1 MDWLQSLLWDPSSV
15 AHIVFLYAFV
25 VAAGVYLG
33 KIKIFGVSLGVTF
46 VLFAGILM
54 GHFGFTA
61 DTHILHFIREF
72 GLILFVFCIGLQVGP
87 SFFSSF
93 KKGGMTLNLLAVGIV
108 VLNIAVALGLYYLW
122 NGRVE
127 LPMMVGILYGAVTNT
142 PGLGA
147 ANEALN
153 QLSYNGPQIALGYA
167 CAYPLGVVG
176 ILYGAVTNTPGLG
189 AANEALNQLSYNGPQ
204 IALGYACAYPLG
216 VVGIIGSIIAIRYI
230 FRVNMAKEE
239 ESLKMQSGDAH
250 HKPHMLSLEVR
261 NESISGKTLI
271 EIKEFLGRQFVC
283 SRIRHEG
290 HVSIPNHETIFNV
303 GDQLFIVCSEE
314 DAPAITVF
322 IGKEVDIDWEK
333 QDLPMV
339 SRRILVTKPEINGKT
354 LGSMHFR
361 SMYDVNVT
369 RVNRSG
375 MDLFADPNLILQVG
389 DRVMVVGQ
397 QDAVER
403 VAGVLGNQ
411 LKRLDTPNIVTIFVG
426 IFLGILLGSL
436 PIAFPGMPTP
446 LKLGLA
452 GGPLVV
458 AILIGRFGHK
468 LHLVTYTTMSA
479 NLMLRE
485 IGIVL
490 FLASVGIDA
499 GANFV
504 QTVVEGDGLLYVG
517 CGFLITVIPLLII
530 GAIARL
536 YYKVNYFTL
545 MGLIAGS
552 NTDPPALAYANQTTS
567 GDAPAVG
574 YSTVYPLSMFLRIL
588 TGQMILLAMM

>member
-1 MDWLQSLLWDPSSV
+1 MDWLQSLLWDSSSV
-15 AHIVFLYAFV
+15 AHIVLLYAFV
-25 VAAGVYLG
+25 IAVGVYLG

-46 VLFAGILM
+46 VLFAGIVM

-61 DTHILHFIREF
+61 DSHILHFIREF

-108 VLNIAVALGLYYLW
+108 ILDIAVALGLYFLW
-122 NGRVE
+122 NGRIE
-127 LPMMVGILYGAVTNT
+127 LPMMIGILYGAVTNT

-153 QLSYNGPQIALGYA
+153 QLSYQ
-167 CAYPLGVVG
+167 
-176 ILYGAVTNTPGLG
+176 
-189 AANEALNQLSYNGPQ
+189 GPQ

-216 VVGIIGSIIAIRYI
+216 VVGIIGSIILIRYL
-230 FRVNMAKEE
+230 FRVNLQQEE
-239 ESLKMQSGDAH
+239 ENLSKQNDETHVM
-250 HKPHMLSLEVR
+250 PHIMSLEVR
-261 NESISGKTLI
+261 NESIDGKTLD
-271 EIKEFLGRQFVC
+271 EVKNFLGREFVC
-283 SRIRHEG
+283 SRYRHEG
-290 HVSIPNHETIFNV
+290 HVCIPDKNTIFRV
-303 GDQLFIVCSEE
+303 GDQLFIVCSED
-314 DAPAITVF
+314 DAPAVTAF
-322 IGKEVDIDWEK
+322 IGKEINIDWEK

-339 SRRILVTKPEINGKT
+339 SRRILVTKTEVNGKT

-361 SMYDVNVT
+361 SMYNVNVT

-375 MDLFADPNLILQVG
+375 TDLFADPNLVLQVG

-411 LKRLDTPNIVTIFVG
+411 LKRLDTPNIITIFVG
-426 IFLGILLGSL
+426 VFLGILLGSL

-468 LHLVTYTTMSA
+468 LHLVTYTTISA

-517 CGFLITVIPLLII
+517 CGFLITTIPLLII

-552 NTDPPALAYANQTTS
+552 NTDPPALAYANQVTNS
-567 GDAPAVG
+567 DAPAVG
-574 YSTVYPLSMFLRIL
+574 YSTVYPLAMFLRIL

>member
-1 MDWLQSLLWDPSSV
+1 MDWIQNLLWDSNSV

-25 VAAGVYLG
+25 IAGGVLLG

-46 VLFAGILM
+46 VLFTGILM
-54 GHFGFTA
+54 GHFGFTG

-87 SFFSSF
+87 GFFSSF

-108 VLNIAVALGLYYLW
+108 ALNIAVALTIYFIA
-122 NGRVE
+122 NGRIE
-127 LPMMVGILYGAVTNT
+127 LPKMVGILYGAVTNT

-147 ANEALN
+147 AQEALT
-153 QLSYNGPQIALGYA
+153 QLN
-167 CAYPLGVVG
+167 
-176 ILYGAVTNTPGLG
+176 
-189 AANEALNQLSYNGPQ
+189 YNGPQ

-239 ESLKMQSGDAH
+239 EELSNADAEHLK
-250 HKPHMLSLEVR
+250 HKPHLMNLEVR
-261 NESISGKTLI
+261 NESINGKKLI
-271 EIKEFLGRQFVC
+271 QVKEFLGRSFVC

-290 HVSIPNHETIFNV
+290 HVNIPNHETVFHM
-303 GDQLFIVCSEE
+303 GDQLYIVCSEE
-314 DAPAITVF
+314 DAEAITAF
-322 IGKEVDIDWEK
+322 IGKEVQVDWEK
-333 QDLPMV
+333 QDTPMV
-339 SRRILVTKPEINGKT
+339 SRRILITKSEINGKK
-354 LGSMHFR
+354 LGEMHFR
-361 SMYDVNVT
+361 SMYGVNVT

-375 MDLFADPNLILQVG
+375 MDLFADPNLTLQVG
-389 DRVMVVGQ
+389 DRVMTVGE

-403 VAGVLGNQ
+403 FANVLGNS
-411 LKRLDTPNIVTIFVG
+411 LKRLDHPNIVTIFIG
-426 IFLGILLGSL
+426 IFLGIFLGSL

-446 LKLGLA
+446 VKLGLA

-458 AILIGRFGHK
+458 AILIGRFGYK

-490 FLASVGIDA
+490 FLASVGIEA

-504 QTVVEGDGLLYVG
+504 NTVVEGDGLLYVG
-517 CGFLITVIPLLII
+517 YGFLITVIPLLII

-536 YYKVNYFTL
+536 YYKVNYYTL

-552 NTDPPALAYANQTTS
+552 NTDPPALAYSNQVS
-567 GDAPAVG
+567 NNDAPSVG
-574 YSTVYPLSMFLRIL
+574 YSTVYPLTMFLRIL
-588 TGQMILLAMM
+588 AGQMILLLMM

>member
-1 MDWLQSLLWDPSSV
+1 MNWLESLLWDPASV
-15 AHIVFLYAFV
+15 AHIVCLYAFV
-25 VAAGVYLG
+25 ISLGVLLG
-33 KIKIFGVSLGVTF
+33 KIKFFGVSLGVTF

-54 GHFGFTA
+54 GHLGFTGEI
-61 DTHILHFIREF
+61 HILHFLREF

-108 VLNIAVALGLYYLW
+108 LLNIAVTLAIYFIA
-122 NGRVE
+122 NGRVD
-127 LPMMVGILYGAVTNT
+127 LPMMIGILYGAVTNT

-147 ANEALN
+147 AQEALN
-153 QLSYNGPQIALGYA
+153 QLNYTGEPIALGYA
-167 CAYPLGVVG
+167 CAYPL
-176 ILYGAVTNTPGLG
+176 
-189 AANEALNQLSYNGPQ
+189 S
-204 IALGYACAYPLG
+204 

-230 FRVNMAKEE
+230 FRISLSKEDE
-239 ESLKMQSGDAH
+239 QIKVQDNDTK
-250 HKPHMLSLEVR
+250 HKPHNMHLEVR
-261 NESISGKTLI
+261 NESINGKTLLQV
-271 EIKEFLGRQFVC
+271 KDFLGRPFVC

-290 HVSIPNHETIFNV
+290 HVSIPNHETVFYT

-314 DAPAITVF
+314 DAEAITAF
-322 IGKEVDIDWEK
+322 IGKEIQVDWEK
-333 QDLPMV
+333 QDMPIV
-339 SRRILVTKPEINGKT
+339 SRRILVTKSEINGKK

-361 SMYDVNVT
+361 SMYGVNVT

-426 IFLGILLGSL
+426 IFMGIVLGSP

-446 LKLGLA
+446 VKLGLA

-468 LHLVTYTTMSA
+468 LKLVTYTTMSA

-490 FLASVGIDA
+490 FLASVGIEA
-499 GANFV
+499 GEHFV
-504 QTVVEGDGLLYVG
+504 QTVVHGDGLLYVG
-517 CGFLITVIPLLII
+517 YGFLITVIPLLII
-530 GAIARL
+530 GAIARF
-536 YYKVNYFTL
+536 YFKVNYFTL

-552 NTDPPALAYANQTTS
+552 NTDPPALAYANQVVS
-567 GDAPAVG
+567 GNDAPSVG
-574 YSTVYPLSMFLRIL
+574 YSTVYPLSMFLRIIA
-588 TGQMILLAMM
+588 GQMILLAML